1 MHPSQ
6 RSFSRRGFIEQLAAL
21 GLGGVMGEQTL
32 RAAEPPVAPTADE
45 WILQQLD
52 QPQRLRF
59 AGNTAAEARAWQ
71 QEFSLVLRKALGD
84 FRPPAVWRETLEQR
98 VELDDHVREE
108 WILTADGLAPLP
120 AAVLIPKQTA
130 SGKRA
135 GVLALH
141 GHGPRGYLAI
151 ADGESGRHLVAQGYV
166 VAVPCFMPFGRRLG
180 PKESWGKSD
189 PCGITYLRLQLLGR
203 LLIAEN
209 LRDAL
214 WTLEWLARRGDVD
227 PKRLGCV
234 GLSYGGRMAM
244 LAAAV
249 EERIRVVNVS
259 GALNV
264 MQERIRG
271 HYSCGAQVIPGLLQ
285 YGDTPE
291 IGALIAPRR
300 AVWSAGVKDTLL
312 PSPWR
317 EDAYARIERVY
328 QALGAPQQLQL
339 DRHEGG
345 HEWSWPLVD
354 MALRDVLAMDRQQT
368 P

>member
-1 MHPSQ
+1 MNHAQ
-6 RSFSRRGFIEQLAAL
+6 RSSSRRVFIEQLAVF
-21 GLGGVMGEQTL
+21 GLGGVMSPRAL
-32 RAAEPPVAPTADE
+32 IAAEPPGAPTADE

-52 QPQRLRF
+52 QPQKLRF
-59 AGNTAAEARAWQ
+59 TGNTAAEARAWQ
-71 QEFSLVLRKALGD
+71 QEFSTVLLKALGD
-84 FRPPAVWRETLEQR
+84 FRPPEKWRETLENR

-108 WILTADGLAPLP
+108 WILSADGLAPLP
-120 AAVLIPKQTA
+120 AAVLIPKQAA

-141 GHGPRGYLAI
+141 GHSPRGHLAI

-166 VAVPCFMPFGRRLG
+166 VAVPCFMPFGQRLG
-180 PKESWGKSD
+180 PKEAWGKSD

-214 WTLEWLARRGDVD
+214 WTLEWLARRSDVD
-227 PKRLGCV
+227 AKRLGCV

-244 LAAAV
+244 LAAAL

-300 AVWSAGVKDTLL
+300 AVWSAGIKDTLL

-328 QALGAPQQLQL
+328 QAIGAAKQLQL

-354 MALRDVLAMDRQQT
+354 VALREELAGSMQ
-368 P
+368 